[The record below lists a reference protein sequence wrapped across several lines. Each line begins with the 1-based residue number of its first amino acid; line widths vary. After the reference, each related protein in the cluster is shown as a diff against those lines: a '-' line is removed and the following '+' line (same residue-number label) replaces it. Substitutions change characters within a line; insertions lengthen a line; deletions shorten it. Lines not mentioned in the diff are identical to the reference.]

1 MELNLKEILR
11 ILVKRAWIV
20 IVLVLL
26 FSVGAGYYTDRYME
40 PVYDAST
47 KVIVNKI
54 RETQGVRELNW
65 NDLNANIQLITTYK
79 EIIKTPWVME
89 EVVKEHPEFG
99 LKVNQLS
106 EMVKVSSVNDTQVM
120 TLTAL
125 STSYPLAAK
134 IVNAVTEKFVQKI
147 PGLMQIDNVEI
158 LTRANPDERPSP
170 IKPNPN
176 LNIVIAGVLA
186 AMLGIGLSFLIEVLD
201 SSVKSDEEVEQLLSL
216 PILTV
221 IGKMKRADYRPKK
234 TKDALEMKSIEAAVT
249 VINNNVT
256 AAGKGGE
263 QAYAASQQ

>member
-1 MELNLKEILR
+1 VELNIKDILR

-20 IVLVLL
+20 ITLVLL
-26 FSVGAGYYTDRYME
+26 FSMGAGYYTDRYVE

-47 KVIVNKI
+47 KIIVNKI

-65 NDLNANIQLITTYK
+65 NDLNANIQLISTYK

-99 LKVNQLS
+99 LTVNQLS

-125 STSYPLAAK
+125 STSYPLAAEV
-134 IVNAVTEKFVQKI
+134 VNAVTEKFVQKI

-170 IKPNPN
+170 IKPNPK

-186 AMLGIGLSFLIEVLD
+186 AMLGIGLSFLLEVLD
-201 SSVKSDEEVEQLLSL
+201 SSVGSDEEVEQLLNL

-221 IGKMKRADYRPKK
+221 IGKMKRVDYRPKK
-234 TKDALEMKSIEAAVT
+234 IKNTLDKESIEATVT
-249 VINNNVT
+249 EINNKVT
-256 AAGKGGE
+256 ATGNGGE
-263 QAYAASQQ
+263 QAYATSQQ